1 MKIVKV
7 CGTCDWHDEFTC
19 VCCNGRSKF
28 RADVTELIGTCRFW
42 TDKNKN
48 VLGEIFASSCGNDGK
63 PTLDK
68 IGSDNVNTR
77 ILEQS
82 VLRNIVPKEFVS
94 QVHLKGSL

>member
-19 VCCNGRSKF
+19 VCCNGESKF

-42 TDKNKN
+42 TDKKQNAI
-48 VLGEIFASSCGNDGK
+48 GEMFTKYCLNDGK
-63 PTLDK
+63 PTLGN
-68 IGSDNVNTR
+68 IGLDNVNTR

-82 VLRNIVPKEFVS
+82 ILRNIVPREFVS
-94 QVHLKGSL
+94 QAHLKGSL